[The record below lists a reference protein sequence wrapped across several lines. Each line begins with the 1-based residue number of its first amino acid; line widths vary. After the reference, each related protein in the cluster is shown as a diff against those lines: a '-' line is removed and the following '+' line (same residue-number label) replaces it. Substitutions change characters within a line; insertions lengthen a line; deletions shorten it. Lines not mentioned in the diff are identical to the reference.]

1 MNHTSM
7 FSTLAVTLLAF
18 IGLMR
23 ISLVFMGTL
32 LGVEA
37 LLRKQLLTM
46 SEQVLFMATSIGLN
60 FIIKLGEPLKAQNK
74 ASQRPLVAYV
84 AQTVLYHLS
93 KVLLTLME
101 DLSMQWKTGNR
112 AWL

>member
-1 MNHTSM
+1 M

-60 FIIKLGEPLKAQNK
+60 FIIRLGELLKARNK
-74 ASQRPLVAYV
+74 ASQRLLVAYV
-84 AQTVLYHLS
+84 VQTVLYHLS

-112 AWL
+112 AWLL